1 MSRNTWIDSR
11 HHAPLA
17 TNGVL
22 LKMGGFKPV
31 LEFIINLFEGGPSPT
46 LIKELHSL
54 DSRDREFVL
63 KHIVRQI

>member
-31 LEFIINLFEGGPSPT
+31 LEFIINLFDLSPT